1 MVKFRHFLVKT
12 TKSLTWAHIWD
23 KVEEFNLG
31 PYMGQGCSF
40 NVGPYTTCRYI
51 QRGLIGRIC
60 AFSKGFLI
68 RIKYAFYM
76 QFSRDLFGVRVE
88 LDAECFRENNYR

>member
-12 TKSLTWAHIWD
+12 T
-23 KVEEFNLG
+23 VFNLG

-40 NVGPYTTCRYI
+40 NVGPYTTCSYI
-51 QRGLIGRIC
+51 QRGLVGGIC

-68 RIKYAFYM
+68 RIKHAFYM